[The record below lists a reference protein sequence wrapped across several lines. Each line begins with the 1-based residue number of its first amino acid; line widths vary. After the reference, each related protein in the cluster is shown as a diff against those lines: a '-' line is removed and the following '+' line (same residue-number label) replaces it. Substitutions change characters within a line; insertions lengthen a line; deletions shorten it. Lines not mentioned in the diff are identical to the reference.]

1 MINILNGIFDRKTF
15 EKNLRAL
22 RLNIELIRLVK
33 CFWKYKK
40 LWIFA
45 LLMGLIVFRILDEF
59 SNKLKA
65 QILLNLEEILG
76 KHNSTVWVWGILMFI
91 LIQQPLRH

>member
-1 MINILNGIFDRKTF
+1 M
-15 EKNLRAL
+15 
-22 RLNIELIRLVK
+22 NIELIRLVK
-33 CFWKYKK
+33 CFRKDKK

-59 SNKLKA
+59 LNKLKA

-76 KHNSTVWVWGILMFI
+76 KHNSTVWVLGIFMVI
-91 LIQQPLRH
+91 SIQETLRR

>member
-1 MINILNGIFDRKTF
+1 MNV
-15 EKNLRAL
+15 
-22 RLNIELIRLVK
+22 ELIRLLK

-40 LWIFA
+40 LRIFA
-45 LLMGLIVFRILDEF
+45 LLMGLIVFRILGKF
-59 SNKLKA
+59 LNKLKA

>member
-1 MINILNGIFDRKTF
+1 M
-15 EKNLRAL
+15 
-22 RLNIELIRLVK
+22 
-33 CFWKYKK
+33 
-40 LWIFA
+40 
-45 LLMGLIVFRILDEF
+45 LMGLIVFRILGKF
-59 SNKLKA
+59 LNKLKA